1 MASKNKNSKNSH
13 LEKINMRKE
22 IDRYFKNW
30 PWFLLCLIFFLT
42 LGFLHLRYTTPLY
55 IAKTTLIIKDDS
67 SKGPESSIYADLSLL
82 TGSGTKSIENEI
94 GILRSRRL
102 MYDVVKSLNLHIQ
115 YFIEGR
121 VNAIEMY
128 ENAPIA
134 IQVLQLDEKE
144 LKNAGGAR
152 LEVSGTGN
160 NYFRVLHINRNK
172 VYKVEA
178 GTPFNIGFANLVIKP
193 GNQEEKFYG
202 TTIVQFS
209 EIEKM
214 ASHYR
219 SQIGFIK
226 ENNNSNLIELE
237 LSDPVKEKARDIL
250 DQLVLE
256 FNRSAI
262 EDKNL
267 IAGNTANFIN
277 ERLAIINGELDSVE
291 TGKEIF
297 KEQNQLTDI
306 QAESQMFIQ
315 NASDYNRKRQEVG
328 TQLEL
333 ANAMLEYISTN
344 TKNDLLPSNLGLSD
358 GGVTG
363 KIDEYN
369 DLVLQRNRLLAGSSE
384 KNPIVIKLNSQIDQI
399 KGNVMQSLNSMRS
412 NLQIGQDDLNRQAS
426 SIGSK
431 IFAVPSKE
439 RQYRGIERQQNIKET
454 LYLFLLEKR
463 EENSLA
469 MAVTEPK
476 AKIVDRAYFNEFPI
490 SPNPRSIYLG
500 TVILGLFLPFSVV
513 YINGMLDNK
522 IRKRADI
529 EAFTSS
535 IALVGEIPR
544 LKKSEELIKIN
555 DRSVLAES
563 FRILN
568 TNLQYLLVHLKQ
580 KTVAKTLLITS
591 SVKGEGKTFTAT
603 NLSIT
608 IANTSKKVLLI
619 GADLRSPKLQSL
631 LIDKE
636 KKLGFS
642 DYLLD
647 EDLQLASLINR
658 STLHPNIDVLAS
670 GSIPPNPYELLKTEK
685 VGFMFDTLK
694 SQYDYILIDT
704 APSMLVADTF
714 FLTQYADLVLYMV
727 RAGYTEKELLE
738 FPVQAKE
745 KGKINQLCFVLNNV
759 SKTNLG
765 YGNKYGYGYGDEVEK
780 KSNWYGL
787 KHPTYYFKREAVSF
801 FNRF

>member
-1 MASKNKNSKNSH
+1 MASLNNHSGKSH
-13 LEKINMRKE
+13 LEKVNMRKE
-22 IDRYFKNW
+22 INRYLKNW
-30 PWFLLCLIFFLT
+30 PWFLLCLVLCLALAFFY
-42 LGFLHLRYTTPLY
+42 LRYTTPLY
-55 IAKTTLIIKDDS
+55 NAKATVIIKDES
-67 SKGPESSIYADLSLL
+67 SKGPESAIYADLNLL
-82 TGSGTKSIENEI
+82 MGSGTKNIENEI
-94 GILRSRRL
+94 AILRSRRL
-102 MYDVVKSLNLHIQ
+102 MHDVVKSLNLHIQ

-121 VNAIEMY
+121 FNAIEVY

-144 LKNAGGAR
+144 LKKAGGVR
-152 LEVSGTGN
+152 LEISATDN
-160 NYFRVLHINRNK
+160 NFFRVLHINRNK

-178 GTPFNIGFANLVIKP
+178 GTPFNIGFADLVIKS
-193 GNQEEKFYG
+193 GNLEEKFYG

-219 SQIGFIK
+219 SQISFIQ
-226 ENNNSNLIELE
+226 EDNNSNLIELV

-250 DQLVLE
+250 DQLILE

-277 ERLAIINGELDSVE
+277 ERLTIINMELDSVE

-297 KEQNQLTDI
+297 KEENQLTDI

-315 NASDYNRKRQEVG
+315 NASDYNKKRQEVS

-363 KIDEYN
+363 QIDEYN
-369 DLVLQRNRLLAGSSE
+369 DLVLHRNRLLAGSSE

-399 KGNVMQSLNSMRS
+399 KGNVMQSLNRMRS
-412 NLQIGQDDLNRQAS
+412 NLQISQEDLNRQAS

-431 IFAVPSKE
+431 IYAVPSKE
-439 RQYRGIERQQNIKET
+439 RQYRGIERQQSIKET
-454 LYLFLLEKR
+454 LYLFLLQKR

-490 SPNPRSIYLG
+490 FPNPRSIYLG
-500 TVILGLFLPFSVV
+500 SVILGLFFPFSVI
-513 YINGMLDNK
+513 YLKGMLDNK
-522 IRKRADI
+522 IRKRSDI

-535 IALVGEIPR
+535 IAVVGEIPR
-544 LKKSEELIKIN
+544 LKKSNELIKIN
-555 DRSVLAES
+555 DRSMLAES

-568 TNLQYLLVHLKQ
+568 TNLQYLLVHLKE
-580 KTVAKTLLITS
+580 KVVAKTLLITS
-591 SVKGEGKTFTAT
+591 SVKGEGKTFTAI

-608 IANTSKKVLLI
+608 LANTSKRVLLI

-631 LIDKE
+631 PIDKE
-636 KKLGFS
+636 KKRGLS
-642 DYLLD
+642 DYLVD
-647 EDLQLASLINR
+647 EDLRLASLISKSN
-658 STLHPNIDVLAS
+658 LHPNIDVLLS

-685 VGFMFDTLK
+685 VGSMFNTLK
-694 SQYDYILIDT
+694 SQYDYIIIDT

-714 FLTQYADLVLYMV
+714 MLTQYADLVLYMV
-727 RAGYTEKELLE
+727 RAGHTEKELLE
-738 FPVQAKE
+738 FPVQAKD
-745 KGKINQLCFVLNNV
+745 KGRINQLCFVLNNV
-759 SKTNLG
+759 SNSNLG
-765 YGNKYGYGYGDEVEK
+765 YGNKYGYGYGVEK
-780 KSNWYGL
+780 KSKWHGF
-787 KHPTYYFKREAVSF
+787 KHPVPS
-801 FNRF
+801 

>member
-1 MASKNKNSKNSH
+1 MASKNKNSENSH
-13 LEKINMRKE
+13 FEKINMRKE
-22 IDRYFKNW
+22 INRYLKNW
-30 PWFLLCLIFFLT
+30 PWFFVSMLFCLALAFLY
-42 LGFLHLRYTTPLY
+42 LRYTTPIY
-55 IAKTTLIIKDDS
+55 NAKTTVIIKDET
-67 SKGPESSIYADLSLL
+67 SKGPESAIYNDLSLL
-82 TGSGTKSIENEI
+82 TGSGTKNIENEI
-94 GILRSRRL
+94 GILHSRRL

-115 YFIEGR
+115 YFMEGKF
-121 VNAIEMY
+121 NAIEVY
-128 ENAPIA
+128 ENPPIA
-134 IQVLQLDEKE
+134 IQVLRLDEME
-144 LKNAGGAR
+144 LKKAGGAS
-152 LEVSGTGN
+152 LEVSVTGN
-160 NYFRVLHINRNK
+160 NFFRVLHLNRNK

-178 GTPFNIGFANLVIKP
+178 GTPFNIGFADLVIKP
-193 GNQEEKFYG
+193 GNLDEKFYG
-202 TTIVQFS
+202 KTIVQFS

-219 SQIGFIK
+219 SQVGFIQ
-226 ENNNSNLIELE
+226 EDDNSNFIELM
-237 LSDPVKEKARDIL
+237 LTDPVKEKARDIL

-277 ERLAIINGELDSVE
+277 ERLSIINGELDSVE

-315 NASDYNRKRQEVG
+315 SASDYNKKRQEVG

-344 TKNDLLPSNLGLSD
+344 EKSDLLPSNLGLSD
-358 GGVTG
+358 GGVSG
-363 KIDEYN
+363 NIDEYN

-399 KGNVMQSLNSMRS
+399 KANVMQSLKRMRS
-412 NLQIGQDDLNRQAS
+412 NLQIGQEDLNRQAS

-454 LYLFLLEKR
+454 LYLFLLQKR

-490 SPNPRSIYLG
+490 SPNSRSIYLG
-500 TVILGLFLPFSVV
+500 TVILGLFLPFSVI

-522 IRKRADI
+522 IRKRTDI

-535 IALVGEIPR
+535 IAVVGEIPR
-544 LKKSEELIKIN
+544 LKKPHELIKLN
-555 DRSVLAES
+555 DRSMLAES

-568 TNLQYLLVHLKQ
+568 TNLQYLLVPIKQ
-580 KTVAKTLLITS
+580 KPLAKTLLITS
-591 SVKGEGKTFTAT
+591 SVKGEGKTFTAI

-608 IANTSKKVLLI
+608 LANTSKRILLV

-636 KKLGFS
+636 KKRGIS
-642 DYLLD
+642 DYLVD
-647 EDLQLASLINR
+647 EDLHLANLINK
-658 STLHPNIDVLAS
+658 SNLHSNIDVLVS

-685 VGFMFDTLK
+685 VGLMFETLK
-694 SQYDYILIDT
+694 NQYDYIVIDT

-714 FLTQYADLVLYMV
+714 ILTEYADLVLYMV

-745 KGKINQLCFVLNNV
+745 KGKMNQMCFVLNNV
-759 SKTNLG
+759 SRTNLG
-765 YGNKYGYGYGDEVEK
+765 YGNKYGYGYGEEK
-780 KSNWYGL
+780 SGFWRR
-787 KHPTYYFKREAVSF
+787 KRDQSKI
-801 FNRF
+801 RKQIH